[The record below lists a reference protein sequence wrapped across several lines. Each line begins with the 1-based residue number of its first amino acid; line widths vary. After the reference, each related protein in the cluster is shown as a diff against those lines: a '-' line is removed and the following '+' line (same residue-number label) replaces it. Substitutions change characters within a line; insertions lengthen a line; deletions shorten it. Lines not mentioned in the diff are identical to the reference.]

1 MYTDNLI
8 PVENVLV
15 RPEIMETHFSCD
27 LEKCKGACCTIESEF
42 GAPLLD
48 EEIPVIKEILEEVFP
63 YLPEEHVKLIKKNGF
78 FYNHDGE
85 LMTRSINKMECVFV
99 YYENAVAKCAME
111 KAYFEDKITFRKP
124 ISCHLFPIRITKFGG
139 DVLRY
144 EKFSECSPA
153 LDKGK
158 KENIKIAEFCKESL
172 VRLYGKKWYSKLKE
186 IIGVNNVKS

>member
-1 MYTDNLI
+1 MCANNFI

-27 LEKCKGACCTIESEF
+27 VEICKGACCTIESDF

-48 EEIPVIKEILEEVFP
+48 EEIPIIKEILEDVFP
-63 YLPEEHVKLIKKNGF
+63 YLPGENINLIKKNGF
-78 FYNHDGE
+78 FNDKEGE
-85 LMTRSINKMECVFV
+85 SMTMSINRKECVFV
-99 YYENAVAKCAME
+99 YFENAVAKCSIE
-111 KAYFEDKITFRKP
+111 KAFIDGRISFRKP
-124 ISCHLFPIRITKFGG
+124 VSCHLFPIRVTKFGG

-144 EKFSECSPA
+144 EKFNECSPA

-172 VRLYGKKWYSKLKE
+172 VRSYGNKWYTSLMENKGK
-186 IIGVNNVKS
+186 

>member
-48 EEIPVIKEILEEVFP
+48 EEIPVIEEILEDVYP
-63 YLPEEHVKLIKKNGF
+63 YLPQEHVNLIKKNGF
-78 FYNHDGE
+78 SHNHDGE

-99 YYENAVAKCAME
+99 YYDNAVAKCAIE
-111 KAYFEDKITFRKP
+111 KAFFEDKITFRKP

-144 EKFSECSPA
+144 EKFTECSPA

-158 KENIKIAEFCKESL
+158 KENIKIADFCKDSL
-172 VRLYGKKWYSKLKE
+172 VRFYGHKWYSSLMENKGK
-186 IIGVNNVKS
+186 

>member
-48 EEIPVIKEILEEVFP
+48 EEIPVIEEILEEVFP
-63 YLPEEHVKLIKKNGF
+63 YLLGEHVNSIKKDGF
-78 FYNHDGE
+78 YHKHDGE
-85 LMTRSINKMECVFV
+85 PMTRSINKKECVFV
-99 YYENAVAKCAME
+99 YFDNAVAKCAIE
-111 KAYFEDKITFRKP
+111 RAFFEGKVSFRKP
-124 ISCHLFPIRITKFGG
+124 VSCHLFPIRITKFGG
-139 DVLRY
+139 DLLRY
-144 EKFSECSPA
+144 EKFSECTPA

-158 KENIKIAEFCKESL
+158 KENIKIADFCKDSL
-172 VRLYGKKWYSKLKE
+172 ERTYGKKWYSSLMENKGK
-186 IIGVNNVKS
+186 